1 MNSSSTVK
9 KNRLA
14 LAMLLVVVAAVAI
27 LLSLPAFRFN
37 SCVYTKKSPNTFVG
51 DETYQAVS
59 AEVEQVAEELRAG
72 GIEVTVNET
81 VTERTNSKGET
92 TSLVTFT
99 INEEF
104 TKNGWSFLGA
114 GLTSS
119 WVLLGILACLLLS
132 VVCAFLGTLPCM
144 DTSYR
149 FLDSRARMLRSASC
163 LLALAAFLLVPV
175 FFMTNTYTLSR
186 RIAAIHAAHG
196 GS

>member
-1 MNSSSTVK
+1 MNSSSSVK

-14 LAMLLVVVAAVAI
+14 LALMLVVVAAVAI

-59 AEVEQVAEELRAG
+59 AEVEQVAGEFRAD

-104 TKNGWSFLGA
+104 T
-114 GLTSS
+114 
-119 WVLLGILACLLLS
+119 
-132 VVCAFLGTLPCM
+132 
-144 DTSYR
+144 
-149 FLDSRARMLRSASC
+149 
-163 LLALAAFLLVPV
+163 
-175 FFMTNTYTLSR
+175 
-186 RIAAIHAAHG
+186 
-196 GS
+196 